1 MNMNFIRPVLHGPI
15 ICFALLA
22 VFLPKSSIA
31 TESAS
36 FRNAEKYP
44 CDVFSFTYCF
54 RTPEN
59 LSVKLTNGP
68 DFSVQD
74 LMDSEANVVLSL
86 YHGTAPSEG
95 PVDKHEIREF
105 RNGEVLV
112 NAYSYLDSSGA
123 RTLELR
129 FHFERG
135 VWVHLFG
142 ADNDPARNKM
152 YELLTTFRPC
162 VKLDFTGVKCSSK
175 SVVPANELQAIAKS
189 MGLLSTDADTAP

>member
-1 MNMNFIRPVLHGPI
+1 MNMNCIRPVLRGPI
-15 ICFALLA
+15 IFFALL
-22 VFLPKSSIA
+22 VGFLPKSSVA
-31 TESAS
+31 AESAP

-74 LMDSEANVVLSL
+74 LIDSEANVVLSL
-86 YHGTAPSEG
+86 YQGTAPSEE

-112 NAYSYLDSSGA
+112 NAYSYIDASGA

-129 FHFERG
+129 FHFGRG
-135 VWVHLFG
+135 VWIHLFG
-142 ADNDPARNKM
+142 ADNDSARNKM

-162 VKLDFTGVKCSSK
+162 VKLGFTGVKCSSK
-175 SVVPANELQAIAKS
+175 SIVPENELQAIAKS
-189 MGLLSTDADTAP
+189 MGLFSKDADTAP